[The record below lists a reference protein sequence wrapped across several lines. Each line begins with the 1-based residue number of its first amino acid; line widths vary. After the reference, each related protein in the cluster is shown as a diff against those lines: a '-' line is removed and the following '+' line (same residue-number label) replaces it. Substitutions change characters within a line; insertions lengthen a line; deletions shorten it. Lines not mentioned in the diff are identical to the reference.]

1 MRVRVVIFFR
11 LKRRSQN
18 AKDEREDFFLPK
30 DVVKISGLKQGMEKK

>member
-11 LKRRSQN
+11 LKRSQN